1 MPSTQENCRSGRTIA
16 GEVNAT
22 SADQTDT
29 QIAVLIPC
37 YNEATTIG
45 KVVADFRTALP
56 NALIYVYDNNSTDGT
71 EEAAQAAG
79 AIVRSETLQGKGN
92 VIRRMFADIEAD
104 VYVLVDGDDTYDAA
118 SVPML
123 IDMLIVG
130 HLDVV
135 NTARKEQ
142 STTAY
147 RWGHRFGNALLTHMV
162 ASTFGNRFCDML
174 SGYRVLSRRF
184 VKSFPALTSGF
195 EIETELT
202 IHALHLRMP
211 VREVQTA
218 YKERPP
224 GSTSK
229 LRSFRDGLRILRLI
243 LVLVKE
249 ERPLPF
255 FFTIFVILAVT
266 AVILTIPIVITFIE
280 TGLVPRFPT
289 AILATG
295 LILLAFLSLACGLIL
310 ETVTRGRLENKRMR
324 YLSIPVTR
332 STAK

>member
-1 MPSTQENCRSGRTIA
+1 LCKAHDPNLGEAKTMSTHQ
-16 GEVNAT
+16 VNAE
-22 SADQTDT
+22 
-29 QIAVLIPC
+29 IAILIPC
-37 YNEATTIG
+37 YNEAATIG
-45 KVVADFRTALP
+45 KVVADFRAALP
-56 NALIYVYDNNSTDGT
+56 SALIYVYDNNSADGT
-71 EEAAQAAG
+71 QEEARAAG
-79 AIVRSETLQGKGN
+79 AIVRSEALQGKGN
-92 VIRRMFADIEAD
+92 VVRRMFADVEAD
-104 VYVLVDGDDTYDAA
+104 IYVLVDGDDTYEAARVSMLVDTLSLEQLDMVNAARETQSDA
-118 SVPML
+118 
-123 IDMLIVG
+123 
-130 HLDVV
+130 
-135 NTARKEQ
+135 
-142 STTAY
+142 AY
-147 RWGHRFGNALLTHMV
+147 RWGHRFGNVMLTGIV
-162 ASTFGNRFCDML
+162 SLIFGNQFHDML

-229 LRSFRDGLRILRLI
+229 LRSVRDGLRILKTI
-243 LVLVKE
+243 LVLVKD

-255 FFTIFVILAVT
+255 FTIIFVLLAVT
-266 AVILTIPIVITFIE
+266 AVILAIPIVMTFIE

-295 LILLAFLSLACGLIL
+295 LMLSAFLSFACGLIL
-310 ETVTRGRLENKRMR
+310 ETVTRGRLESKRMR

-332 STAK
+332 NTSSEPRRHE